1 MKKRIF
7 TAAFVGLS
15 LLTVTSF
22 NCFSEFAGAQQQQAV
37 KEAIADS
44 SQKSSDKKLDDAV
57 AALRHINQD
66 QLDDDEKERKAKEI
80 DAAWEVIK
88 SFGQNG
94 ISRLKQEV
102 QKVDAGKEKDDFFKL
117 NASSLL
123 WQIGRLN
130 EAENVAGIWNSTPLN
145 AQYNYVFYTAMD
157 AANTRDAKALPML
170 KALLRDDKGE
180 VYFWVHSMEVKFPLT
195 HEFVWDSYGVKGL
208 PVLNEVLQTSNNAVE
223 VQSAISLLCQ
233 AQYLPALPRTRQLAA
248 SAKDETRRAAVRCLG
263 SFSHPQDYEFLIA
276 GLRSKDTKEIWHY
289 AYALYEYGDERAV
302 PHLIPLLAT
311 EDDALKSE
319 VLAALSH
326 LLTPASFEAVNNYC
340 QTTKNQQ
347 EKESCEQAIGGVLVK
362 VNLKWADYIK
372 KPLAER
378 EAILREIRNADS
390 TVKKGER
397 VLTHKQLLDAINEWT
412 INHRLDT
419 KEYGWVEE
427 KHVLAA
433 ATAADIDLLLNAK
446 ASFYGRLSDE
456 CLYDVRRIDE
466 IVKRLGRSRYKKDV
480 GVIVKV
486 IEKRKIIIKAAV
498 FR

>member
-22 NCFSEFAGAQQQQAV
+22 NCFSEFAGAQQQKAI

-44 SQKSSDKKLDDAV
+44 SQKSSDKILDDAV

-117 NASSLL
+117 NATALL

-130 EAENVAGIWNSTPLN
+130 EAESIAKIWNGSALN

-170 KALLRDDKGE
+170 KALLKDDKGE
-180 VYFWVHSMEVKFPLT
+180 VYFYVHSMEVKFPLT
-195 HEFVWDSYGVKGL
+195 HEFVWGSYGVKGL
-208 PVLNEVLQTSNNAVE
+208 PVLNEVLQTSTDSVE
-223 VQSAISLLCQ
+223 IQSAISLLCQ
-233 AQYLPALPRTRQLAA
+233 AQYLPALPKIRQLAA
-248 SAKDETRRAAVRCLG
+248 TSAKDETRRAAVRCLG
-263 SFSHPQDYEFLIA
+263 AFGHPQDYEFLIA
-276 GLRSKDTKEIWHY
+276 GLRSNDSKELWHY
-289 AYALYEYGDERAV
+289 AYALYEYADERAV
-302 PHLIPLLAT
+302 PHLIPLLST
-311 EDDALKSE
+311 EDGALKSE
-319 VLAALSH
+319 VLATLAH

-340 QTTKNQQ
+340 RTTKNPE
-347 EKESCEQAIGGVLVK
+347 EKEPCEQAIASVLK
-362 VNLKWADYIK
+362 KANLGWADYIK

-378 EAILREIRNADS
+378 EAVLREIRDADL
-390 TVKKGER
+390 TLKKGER
-397 VLTHKQLLDAINEWT
+397 ALTHKQLLDAINDWT
-412 INHRLDT
+412 SNHRLGT

-427 KHVLAA
+427 KHILAA
-433 ATAADIDLLLNAK
+433 ATADDIDLLLAAK

-456 CLYDVRRIDE
+456 CLYDVRRIDDV
-466 IVKRLGRSRYKKDV
+466 VKRLGRSRYKKDV

-486 IEKRKIIIKAAV
+486 IEK
-498 FR
+498 